1 MAGAWSRGGTSMS
14 GPPGDVTG
22 VKLDPRVET
31 SVEAYTT
38 LNELLTDYIEHVSQH
53 CHFTSDCPRRR
64 RQSPC
69 GGAGDGRGTGTATV
83 AAVPVLALPPSLL
96 LVVVVTSSLPLQ
108 L

>member
-1 MAGAWSRGGTSMS
+1 VCVQQGGASVAGAWSRGGTS

-64 RQSPC
+64 RHHH
-69 GGAGDGRGTGTATV
+69 V
-83 AAVPVLALPPSLL
+83 VVLVM
-96 LVVVVTSSLPLQ
+96 VVVVLVLQ
-108 L
+108 Q